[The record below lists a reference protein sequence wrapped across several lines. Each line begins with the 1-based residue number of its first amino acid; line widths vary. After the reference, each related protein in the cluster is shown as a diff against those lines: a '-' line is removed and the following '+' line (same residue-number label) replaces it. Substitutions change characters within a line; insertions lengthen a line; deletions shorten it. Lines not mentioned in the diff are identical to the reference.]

1 MKRLL
6 FLSLILLAGLSVSAQ
21 LAQPRNAEGLSA
33 QAETTT
39 AAFPRTPTRATI
51 THRIIDAPNGTYG
64 YEILADG
71 KLLVRQTNIPGQPGN
86 NGCARK
92 DDAEKLAT
100 LVADKVK
107 RGEMPPTVTKAE
119 LLQLSIIR

>member
-1 MKRLL
+1 MTRTALL
-6 FLSLILLAGLSVSAQ
+6 FLFLFAGLGASAQ
-21 LAQPRNAEGLSA
+21 LAQRNAEGQPA
-33 QAETTT
+33 TT
-39 AAFPRTPTRATI
+39 AAAAEFSLTPTTATI

-71 KLLVRQTNIPGQPGN
+71 KLLVRQTNIPAQPGIT
-86 NGCARK
+86 GCETK

-107 RGEMPPTVTKAE
+107 RGEMPPTVTKEE
-119 LLQLSIIR
+119 LQQLSIIR